1 MQINPINNSSF
12 KACYRVPYTQ
22 EGYSKL
28 QKALKFEKSFNLL
41 PVYSKTGSSAK
52 NIVLFTHPF
61 PHEHSY
67 YEALISALFNNH
79 AMTDDENKKFGI
91 KFNIFNRAK
100 VSLETWNDILNS
112 RLETA
117 RNKGIDINP
126 ILRCPYYYV
135 TTDEDTKP
143 VQEFME
149 PKIKE
154 YIDKVFD
161 NKKEMDY
168 LEYTIK
174 FASAMLNFTPV
185 PKYQDTEP
193 KQNFIQR
200 LFGKNDKIKKQKI
213 ALLDQQYRELLELS
227 KDEKLNDDNIKEI
240 QQKIDEI
247 QAKMDSITEPEYIKK
262 ARFLAENFNKETER
276 FNKMFFENR
285 EIIPVDSIEELI
297 EKL

>member
-1 MQINPINNSSF
+1 MQINPINNSNF
-12 KACYRVPYTQ
+12 KACYRVPYST
-22 EGYSKL
+22 EGYNTL
-28 QKALKFEKSFNLL
+28 REALKFEKSFNLL

-61 PHEHSY
+61 PYEHSY

-117 RNKGIDINP
+117 RNKGIDVNSI
-126 ILRCPYYYV
+126 IRSPYIYV

-143 VQEFME
+143 VQEFMT

-154 YIDKVFD
+154 YVEPIFGDKKMGF
-161 NKKEMDY
+161 

-185 PKYQDTEP
+185 PKYPDIEP

-200 LFGKNDKIKKQKI
+200 LFGKNNKIKKKEI
-213 ALLDQQYRELLELS
+213 ALLYQQQQELLEAS
-227 KDEKLNDDNIKEI
+227 KNQNLNQENIEEI
-240 QQKIDEI
+240 QQKMDET
-247 QAKMDSITEPEYIKK
+247 QAKIDLATEPAYIKMV
-262 ARFLAENFNKETER
+262 RFLVEQYNKEKENFDKL
-276 FNKMFFENR
+276 FFKNR
-285 EIIPVDSIEELI
+285 KVTPVDSVEELI
-297 EKL
+297 KIL